1 MLTSPCFW
9 CTCLC
14 KLLIECYFLQDNF
27 ASDAFFD
34 MAGGLLQ
41 LYTNV
46 MLVSNWLQILLHS
59 LFWCQFISGIRHLWR
74 FFCMI
79 IHVPWQFS
87 LKVNCQLKISFVS
100 PFLICGSCLYIQKW
114 HPQQQSISITDWHVD
129 VDVYWMNFPS
139 QHHNLG
145 IEFA

>member
-9 CTCLC
+9 CTCTC

-46 MLVSNWLQILLHS
+46 MLVSNWLQILLHL

-87 LKVNCQLKISFVS
+87 LKVNCQLKIS
-100 PFLICGSCLYIQKW
+100 LICFSFFDMWIMPLHTKMASSATKYFNHWLACRCRCIL
-114 HPQQQSISITDWHVD
+114 DE
-129 VDVYWMNFPS
+129 FPFTTS
-139 QHHNLG
+139 
-145 IEFA
+145 